1 MENVSMFDYSAIGEP
16 PEFSDSEKDLST
28 IRNDENSS
36 NFAEKSLSKKK
47 KKRDSEISS
56 INTKPKKDDKSK
68 DKDKEKENDDSIM
81 FDKPIETP
89 GKKEKETDYSDSIPF
104 KEVVECLSKIE
115 KIKGVNSQELKKEV
129 LSILFKNIIENHP
142 KDLSKM
148 YYFLNIKLG
157 PTYLVPEIQITEDKI
172 EVMVGKILDLNEYV
186 LIQNLKR
193 TGDLGAIAYDI
204 KKTSEEMNRLHN
216 YDEKKD
222 GKILTLGEI
231 LNAFEEYALEE
242 ENDNQKKVEHKFK
255 MSKNKGRAK
264 LLIDLLERAD
274 KDEIKFLIRFLEKN
288 LRIGVP
294 CELVFE
300 SIAKA
305 ISLILG
311 TLSEKDVHR
320 IITTSFNQLM
330 DEDMLF
336 KNILDL
342 IEKKDN
348 FYELIDLCHVRCG
361 VPFNYMTS
369 QTSTG
374 MRSMLSDM
382 GKKSI
387 VCENSYSGIRCQI
400 HCRDNRII
408 VFNRSTEDITD
419 KYPEIVGYVSIF
431 INKSKEKNKK
441 EIKSFIIDAVFLPY
455 DKKFDKSLNIQDL
468 TFFPREPNQPNLKV
482 NYRIC
487 IFCFDILYF
496 NGELVLNK
504 SLRDRRK
511 VMTSAFCE
519 TMSIRF
525 AKNIELEKNEREE
538 IGGFMHESIN
548 MKCGGIIGKVLD
560 EDSEYIPGQK
570 NYGWIKVN
578 KGYYKAELDSL
589 YLVITGAKYGV
600 GERARLFS
608 MLCFACLDKENDT
621 YETLVMSNAG
631 LKERQ
636 LDEMFCYLK
645 DHILQYTPSNY
656 KFGKYKP
663 DVCFA
668 PRIVVK
674 VNTFFLCLNQF
685 SPVGYEMVYENM
697 GISLRFPRLFKI
709 RLDIKKNKL
718 TTTDDI
724 IRLYKTQDFQKE
736 KVEEEVNQ
744 SDAELEREAEEEKY
758 KDKDDEKSSKESK
771 KKRKRDE

>member
-36 NFAEKSLSKKK
+36 NFISHSKKK
-47 KKRDSEISS
+47 KKDSQNTSTIS
-56 INTKPKKDDKSK
+56 KPKKEE
-68 DKDKEKENDDSIM
+68 KDKEKEKEKEDDSMM
-81 FDKPIETP
+81 FDKPMETP
-89 GKKEKETDYSDSIPF
+89 EKPERDTDYSNSIPF
-104 KEVVECLSKIE
+104 KDVVEALSKIE
-115 KIKGVNSQELKKEV
+115 RIKGANSKDLKKEV
-129 LSILFKNIIENHP
+129 LSSLFKNIIENYK
-142 KDLSKM
+142 KDLSKL

-172 EVMVGKILDLNEYV
+172 EVIVGKILDLNEYV
-186 LIQNLKR
+186 LIQNLKK

-204 KKTSEEMNRLHN
+204 KKTSEEMNKLHN
-216 YDEKKD
+216 YDEKKNSR
-222 GKILTLGEI
+222 ILTLSEI
-231 LNAFEEYALEE
+231 LNVFEEYALQE
-242 ENDNQKKVEHKFK
+242 ENDMQKKVEHKYK
-255 MSKNKGRAK
+255 MNKNKGRAK
-264 LLIDLLERAD
+264 LLMDLLERAD

-288 LRIGVP
+288 LRLGIP
-294 CELVFE
+294 SELIFE
-300 SIAKA
+300 SISKA
-305 ISLILG
+305 ISEVLD

-320 IITTSFNQLM
+320 IIKTSYNQLM

-342 IEKKDN
+342 IEKKAN

-374 MRSMLSDM
+374 MRSMLTDM

-408 VFNRSTEDITD
+408 VFNRATEDITD

-455 DKKFDKSLNIQDL
+455 DKKFDKSLNMQDL
-468 TFFPREPNQPNLKV
+468 TFFPRESNQPNLKI

-525 AKNIELEKNEREE
+525 AKSIELEKNEREE
-538 IGGFMHESIN
+538 IGGFMNESIN

-589 YLVITGAKYGV
+589 YLVIIGAKYGV
-600 GERARLFS
+600 GDRARLFS
-608 MLCFACLDKENDT
+608 MLCFACLDKDNDV

-668 PRIVVK
+668 PRIIVK

-697 GISLRFPRLFKI
+697 GISLRFPRLFKL
-709 RLDIKKNKL
+709 RLDIKKDKL
-718 TTTDDI
+718 TTTEDI

-758 KDKDDEKSSKESK
+758 RDKDEEKSKETK
-771 KKRKRDE
+771 KKRKRDD